1 MLHGWSGWSRNRRPL
16 ISKQSVEKIGIIFAL
31 QHDLLWTQF
40 SVKKENVNPKCM
52 YNLSAIFSYST
63 ILLHQGPY
71 LMNILHSPL
80 MIVSAGVLSRTYK
93 LRYHSVQQLVRYHVN
108 DYHL

>member
-1 MLHGWSGWSRNRRPL
+1 MVGLVAKSRNRKPL
-16 ISKQSVEKIGIIFAL
+16 ISKQSVEKIGIIFSL

-80 MIVSAGVLSRTYK
+80 MSHRRFSPKHGLFP
-93 LRYHSVQQLVRYHVN
+93 LVYCPVHTN
-108 DYHL
+108 